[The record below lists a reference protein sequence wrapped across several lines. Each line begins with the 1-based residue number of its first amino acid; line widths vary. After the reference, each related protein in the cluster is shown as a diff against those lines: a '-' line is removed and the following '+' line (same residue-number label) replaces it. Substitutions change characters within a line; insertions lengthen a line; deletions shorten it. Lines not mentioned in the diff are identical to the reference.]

1 VILLHVLL
9 FFYTIAKQELL
20 ASFSGI
26 NVEF

>member
-9 FFYTIAKQELL
+9 FFYTIGKRELF